1 MRSDIINAA
10 AGWLAEIL
18 NEQYLGA
25 VYKFNAAEAGEE
37 AAWPYYDPSSKAV
50 NDPLKAAERVKIL
63 LEAGVPLVKTWAH
76 EVTETPLPGDDEE
89 VYTRPEP
96 SGQLSPSLVAK
107 ALDGMPP
114 ASREYFL
121 AAIKSAA
128 APL

>member
-18 NEQYLGA
+18 NEQYLGT
-25 VYKFNAAEAGEE
+25 VYKFNAAETGEE

-50 NDPLKAAERVKIL
+50 KDPLKTAERVKTL
-63 LEAGVPLVKTWAH
+63 LESGIPLVKEWVH
-76 EVTETPLPGDDEE
+76 EITETPQPGDDDE

-96 SGQLSPSLVAK
+96 SGSLSPSLVAK

-114 ASREYFL
+114 ASREYFQ
-121 AAIKSAA
+121 AALNKAS